1 MICRLLSSERAKWL
15 LVLGVVAIGAGFTA
29 RNVISYPT
37 ECMQEEMVN
46 NFDSPI
52 KTSRYYSISSLYS
65 LMNSKKPLNL
75 KKDI

>member
-37 ECMQEEMVN
+37 ECLKEEMVKDFFLSN
-46 NFDSPI
+46 
-52 KTSRYYSISSLYS
+52 KTFSYYSI
-65 LMNSKKPLNL
+65 
-75 KKDI
+75 